1 MTGEVAAR
9 RERGG
14 GATPPEDCGGAP
26 GYEDFLQ
33 VMAEPQHPEHENMAG
48 WLGHESWDANAF
60 DIADVN
66 DWLADI
72 KV

>member
-1 MTGEVAAR
+1 MQ
-9 RERGG
+9 
-14 GATPPEDCGGAP
+14 TPPDDCGGAP

-33 VMAEPQHPEHENMAG
+33 AMADPQHPEDENTVG

-60 DIADVN
+60 DLADVKG
-66 DWLADI
+66 WLVDI